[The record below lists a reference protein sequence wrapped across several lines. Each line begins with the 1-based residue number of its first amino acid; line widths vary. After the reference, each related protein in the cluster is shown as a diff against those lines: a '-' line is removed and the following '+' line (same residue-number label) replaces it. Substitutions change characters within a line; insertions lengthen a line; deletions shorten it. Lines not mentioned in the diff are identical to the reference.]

1 MTYGTIGIIG
11 AMAEELEL
19 LFRSAEM
26 GEETRKAGMT
36 FRRGTLHGQPILA
49 VKSGVG
55 KVNAAVCTQ
64 ALVDLGADC
73 VLFTGVAGAID
84 PELRIG
90 DIVVSTACI
99 QHDMDVTAL
108 GFGPGVIPYQEVSV
122 FPADAELV
130 ELAAEAGQSAAKG
143 KAIRGIVLS
152 GDQFIA
158 SRDKVQQL
166 RDSFGGACAEMEGAA
181 VAQVCH
187 LNEVP
192 YVVIRSMSDQADGSA
207 HMNFEEFTML
217 AANQS
222 FQVIDAMIRRLSQG

>member
-1 MTYGTIGIIG
+1 MTYGTVGIIG

-19 LFRSAEM
+19 LFRSGEM

-36 FRRGTLHGQPILA
+36 FRRGTLHGQPIIA

-64 ALVDLGADC
+64 ALIDLGADC

-90 DIVVSTACI
+90 DIVVSTASV

-130 ELAAEAGQSAAKG
+130 ELAAEAGAAAAKG

-166 RDSFGGACAEMEGAA
+166 RDVFSGACAEMEGAA

-207 HMNFEEFTML
+207 HMNFEEFTVL

-222 FQVIDAMIRRLSQG
+222 FQVIDAMIRSLSRG